1 MQNRLITFRNCLD
14 KSCLSRHNYFLQKS
28 GDKMIKGFKVRL
40 FPNEVQTQLLWKHI
54 NAGRFVWNYALAEQ
68 LSRYKSGEKHLNK
81 YNLMSI
87 FIVLKQSEEYAW
99 LKEVASHTISTVCID
114 LDKAYTNFFKKISGK
129 PKFKKKG
136 KCKNAFPV
144 RYENIYFANNCVN
157 IEKIGKIK
165 YRSDKELPQ
174 GRNVCKFTNP
184 RIAFENNKWIL
195 SFGMECESQTR
206 ELNDFS
212 VGIDLGVKELAV
224 VAYGEKYYKVY
235 KNINKS
241 KRVKTLKHKLVHLQ
255 RKVSRK
261 YETNNKHKVYDTK
274 WHKSNGIL
282 KTEEQ
287 IRKIYNQLSNIRKDY
302 THQTTHKIVL
312 LLPKRVVMEDLN
324 VSGMM
329 KNRHLSKAI
338 AEQMFYEF
346 IRQMK
351 YKCEYNGIEFVQV
364 DRFYPSSK
372 TCHKCGCIKHNLKL
386 SDRTYICSECG
397 EVIDRDL
404 NAAINLANYS
414 KV

>member
-1 MQNRLITFRNCLD
+1 
-14 KSCLSRHNYFLQKS
+14 
-28 GDKMIKGFKVRL
+28 MIKGFKVRL

-54 NAGRFVWNYALAEQ
+54 NVSRFVWNYALAEQ
-68 LSRYKSGEKHLNK
+68 FNRYKNGEKHLNK
-81 YNLMSI
+81 YGMRDI
-87 FIVLKQSEEYAW
+87 FIALKQSEEYAW
-99 LKEVASHTISTVCID
+99 LKEVSAHTIGNICID
-114 LDKAYTNFFKKISGK
+114 LDKAYTSFFKKIGGK

-144 RYENIYFANNCVN
+144 RYENVYFINDCVN

-165 YRSDKELPQ
+165 YQSDKELPQ
-174 GRNVCKFTNP
+174 GRNACKFTNP

-195 SFGMECESQTR
+195 SFGMECENQAR
-206 ELNDFS
+206 ELNNFS

-224 VAYGEKYYKVY
+224 VAYGENHKVC

-261 YETNNKHKVYDTK
+261 YETNNKNKVYNTK
-274 WHKSNGIL
+274 WYKSNGIL

-287 IRKIYNQLSNIRKDY
+287 ICKICNQLSNIRKDY
-302 THQTTHKIVL
+302 THQTTHEIIL

-324 VSGMM
+324 ISGMM
-329 KNRHLSKAI
+329 KNKHLAKAI

-372 TCHKCGCIKHNLKL
+372 TCHKCGCIKHDLKL

>member
-1 MQNRLITFRNCLD
+1 
-14 KSCLSRHNYFLQKS
+14 
-28 GDKMIKGFKVRL
+28 MIKGFKVRL

-54 NAGRFVWNYALAEQ
+54 NASRFVWNYVLAEQ
-68 LSRYKSGEKHLNK
+68 FNRYKNGEKHLNR

-99 LKEVASHTISTVCID
+99 LKEVASHTINAVCID
-114 LDKAYTNFFKKISGK
+114 LDKAYTNFFRKASGR

-136 KCKNAFPV
+136 RCKNAFPV
-144 RYENIYFANNCVN
+144 RYESVYFANNCVN

-224 VAYGEKYYKVY
+224 VAYGEKYKVY

-302 THQTTHKIVL
+302 THQTTHKIVS

>member
-1 MQNRLITFRNCLD
+1 M
-14 KSCLSRHNYFLQKS
+14 SSWYQKFTICS
-28 GDKMIKGFKVRL
+28 LTSWYQFGIMILGKVVKIMIKGFKVRL
-40 FPNEVQTQLLWKHI
+40 FPNEIQTQLLWKHI
-54 NAGRFVWNYALAEQ
+54 NVSRFVWNYALAEQ
-68 LSRYKSGEKHLNK
+68 LNRYKNGEKHLNK
-81 YNLMSI
+81 YGMRDM
-87 FIVLKQSEEYAW
+87 FIVLKQTKEYSW
-99 LKEVASHTISTVCID
+99 LKEVSAHTIGNVCID
-114 LDKAYTNFFKKISGK
+114 LDKAYTSFFKKISSK
-129 PKFKKKG
+129 PKFKKKN
-136 KCKNAFPV
+136 KCKNSFPV
-144 RYENIYFANNCVN
+144 RCETVYFANDCVN

-165 YRSDKELPQ
+165 YQSDREMPQ

-195 SFGMECESQTR
+195 SFGMECENQTR
-206 ELNDFS
+206 ELTDLS

-224 VAYGEKYYKVY
+224 VAYGDNHKVY

-261 YETNNKHKVYDTK
+261 YETNNKNKVYDTK
-274 WHKSNGIL
+274 WYKSNGIL

-287 IRKIYNQLSNIRKDY
+287 IRKIYNQLSNIRKNY
-302 THQTTHKIVL
+302 THQTTHEIIS
-312 LLPKRVVMEDLN
+312 LLPKRIVMEDLN

-329 KNRHLSKAI
+329 KNKHLAKAI
-338 AEQMFYEF
+338 SEQMFYEF

-372 TCHKCGCIKHNLKL
+372 TCHKCGCIKHDLKL

-414 KV
+414 NV

>member
-1 MQNRLITFRNCLD
+1 M
-14 KSCLSRHNYFLQKS
+14 
-28 GDKMIKGFKVRL
+28 
-40 FPNEVQTQLLWKHI
+40 
-54 NAGRFVWNYALAEQ
+54 AEQ
-68 LSRYKSGEKHLNK
+68 FNRYKNGEKYLNK
-81 YNLMSI
+81 YGMRDI

-99 LKEVASHTISTVCID
+99 IKEISAHTIGNVCID
-114 LDKAYTNFFKKISGK
+114 LDKAYTSFFKKIGGK

-144 RYENIYFANNCVN
+144 RCETVYFVNDCVN

-165 YRSDKELPQ
+165 YQSDKELPQ
-174 GRNVCKFTNP
+174 GRNAYKFTNP

-195 SFGMECESQTR
+195 SFGIECENQAQ

-212 VGIDLGVKELAV
+212 VGIDLGVKELAI
-224 VAYGEKYYKVY
+224 VAYSENNKVY

-274 WHKSNGIL
+274 WYKSNDIL

-287 IRKIYNQLSNIRKDY
+287 IRKICNQLSNIRKDY
-302 THQTTHKIVL
+302 THQTTHEIIS

-324 VSGMM
+324 VSKMM
-329 KNRHLSKAI
+329 KNKHLAKAI

>member
-1 MQNRLITFRNCLD
+1 MLQVQVLSVVLIPY
-14 KSCLSRHNYFLQKS
+14 YFLQKS

-40 FPNEVQTQLLWKHI
+40 FPNEAQTLLLWKHI
-54 NAGRFVWNYALAEQ
+54 NASRFVWNYALAEQ
-68 LSRYKSGEKHLNK
+68 FNRYKNGEKHLNK
-81 YNLMSI
+81 YGMRDI
-87 FIVLKQSEEYAW
+87 FIALKQSEEYAW
-99 LKEVASHTISTVCID
+99 LKEVSAHTIGNVCID
-114 LDKAYTNFFKKISGK
+114 LDKAYTSFFKKVSGR

-136 KCKNAFPV
+136 KCKNTFPV
-144 RYENIYFANNCVN
+144 RYENVYFANNCVN

-224 VAYGEKYYKVY
+224 VAYGEKYKVY

-241 KRVKTLKHKLVHLQ
+241 KRVKTLKHRLVHLQ

-302 THQTTHKIVL
+302 THQTTHKIVS

-372 TCHKCGCIKHNLKL
+372 TCHKCGCIKHDLKL
-386 SDRTYICSECG
+386 SDRTYTCSECG

>member
-1 MQNRLITFRNCLD
+1 
-14 KSCLSRHNYFLQKS
+14 
-28 GDKMIKGFKVRL
+28 MIKGFKVRL

-54 NAGRFVWNYALAEQ
+54 NVSRFVWNYALAEQ
-68 LSRYKSGEKHLNK
+68 FDRYKNGEEYINK
-81 YNLMSI
+81 YGMSDI
-87 FIVLKQSEEYAW
+87 FIALKQLEEYAW
-99 LKEVASHTISTVCID
+99 LKEVSAHTISNVCID
-114 LDKAYTNFFKKISGK
+114 LDKAYTNFFKKIGGK

-144 RYENIYFANNCVN
+144 RYETVYFVNNCVN

-165 YRSDKELPQ
+165 YQSDKELPQ

-195 SFGMECESQTR
+195 SFGMECENQAQ

-224 VAYGEKYYKVY
+224 VAYGENHKVY

-261 YETNNKHKVYDTK
+261 YETNNKHKVYNTK
-274 WHKSNGIL
+274 WYKSNGIL

-287 IRKIYNQLSNIRKDY
+287 IRKICNQLSNIRKDY
-302 THQTTHKIVL
+302 THQTTHEIIS
-312 LLPKRVVMEDLN
+312 LLPKMVVMEDLN

-329 KNRHLSKAI
+329 KNKHLAKAI

-372 TCHKCGCIKHNLKL
+372 TCHKCGCIKHDLKL

>member
-1 MQNRLITFRNCLD
+1 
-14 KSCLSRHNYFLQKS
+14 
-28 GDKMIKGFKVRL
+28 MIKGFKVRL
-40 FPNEVQTQLLWKHI
+40 LPNEIQTQLLWKHI
-54 NAGRFVWNYALAEQ
+54 NVSRFVWNYALAEQ
-68 LSRYKSGEKHLNK
+68 FNRYKNGEKHLNK
-81 YNLMSI
+81 YGMRDI
-87 FIVLKQSEEYAW
+87 FIALKQSEDYAW
-99 LKEVASHTISTVCID
+99 LKEISAHTIGNVCID
-114 LDKAYTNFFKKISGK
+114 LDKAYINFFKKIGGN

-144 RYENIYFANNCVN
+144 RCETVYFVNDYVN

-165 YRSDKELPQ
+165 YQSDKELPQ
-174 GRNVCKFTNP
+174 GRNTCKFTNP
-184 RIAFENNKWIL
+184 RISFESGKWIL
-195 SFGMECESQTR
+195 SFGMECENQAQ

-224 VAYGEKYYKVY
+224 VAYNENHKVY

-241 KRVKTLKHKLVHLQ
+241 KRVKTLKHKLLHLQ

-274 WHKSNGIL
+274 WYKSKSIL

-287 IRKIYNQLSNIRKDY
+287 IRKICNQLSNIRKNY
-302 THQTTHKIVL
+302 THQTTHEIIS

-329 KNRHLSKAI
+329 KNKHLAKAI
-338 AEQMFYEF
+338 SEQMFYEF

-351 YKCEYNGIEFVQV
+351 YKCEFNGIEFIQV

-372 TCHKCGCIKHNLKL
+372 TCHKCGCIKHDLKL

-414 KV
+414 NV

>member
-1 MQNRLITFRNCLD
+1 
-14 KSCLSRHNYFLQKS
+14 
-28 GDKMIKGFKVRL
+28 MIKGFKVRL
-40 FPNEVQTQLLWKHI
+40 FPNEIQTQLLWKHI
-54 NAGRFVWNYALAEQ
+54 NVSRFVWNYALAEQ
-68 LSRYKSGEKHLNK
+68 LNRYKNGEKHLNK
-81 YNLMSI
+81 YGMRDM
-87 FIVLKQSEEYAW
+87 FIVLKQTQEYSW
-99 LKEVASHTISTVCID
+99 LKEVSAHTIGNVCID
-114 LDKAYTNFFKKISGK
+114 LDKAYTSFFKKISSK
-129 PKFKKKG
+129 PKFKKKN
-136 KCKNAFPV
+136 KCKNSFPV
-144 RYENIYFANNCVN
+144 RCETVYFANDCVN

-165 YRSDKELPQ
+165 YQSDRELPQ

-195 SFGMECESQTR
+195 SFGMECENQTR
-206 ELNDFS
+206 ELTDLS
-212 VGIDLGVKELAV
+212 VGIDLGIKELAV
-224 VAYGEKYYKVY
+224 VAYGDNHKVY

-261 YETNNKHKVYDTK
+261 YETNNKNKVYDTK
-274 WHKSNGIL
+274 WYKSNGIL

-287 IRKIYNQLSNIRKDY
+287 IRKIYNQLSNIRKNY
-302 THQTTHKIVL
+302 THQTTHEIIS
-312 LLPKRVVMEDLN
+312 LLPKRIVMEDLN

-329 KNRHLSKAI
+329 KNKYLAKAI
-338 AEQMFYEF
+338 SEQMFYEF

-372 TCHKCGCIKHNLKL
+372 TCHKCGCIKHDLKL

>member
-1 MQNRLITFRNCLD
+1 
-14 KSCLSRHNYFLQKS
+14 
-28 GDKMIKGFKVRL
+28 MIKGFKVRL
-40 FPNEVQTQLLWKHI
+40 FPNEVQTQLLWRHI
-54 NAGRFVWNYALAEQ
+54 NVSRFVWNYALAEQ
-68 LSRYKSGEKHLNK
+68 FNRYKNGEKHLNK
-81 YNLMSI
+81 YGMRDI
-87 FIVLKQSEEYAW
+87 FITLKQLEKYAW
-99 LKEVASHTISTVCID
+99 LKEVSAHTIGNVCID
-114 LDKAYTNFFKKISGK
+114 LDKAYTSFFKKIGGK

-144 RYENIYFANNCVN
+144 RYESMYFINDCVN

-165 YRSDKELPQ
+165 YQSDKELPQ
-174 GRNVCKFTNP
+174 GRNACKFTNP

-195 SFGMECESQTR
+195 SFGMEYENQVQ

-224 VAYGEKYYKVY
+224 VAYGENHKVY

-261 YETNNKHKVYDTK
+261 YETNNKHKIYDTK
-274 WHKSNGIL
+274 WYKSNGIL

-287 IRKIYNQLSNIRKDY
+287 ICKICNQLSNIRKDY
-302 THQTTHKIVL
+302 THQTTHEIIS
-312 LLPKRVVMEDLN
+312 LLPKKVVMEDLN

-329 KNRHLSKAI
+329 KNKHLAKAI
-338 AEQMFYEF
+338 AEQMFNEF

-372 TCHKCGCIKHNLKL
+372 TCHKCGCIKHDLKL

>member
-1 MQNRLITFRNCLD
+1 
-14 KSCLSRHNYFLQKS
+14 
-28 GDKMIKGFKVRL
+28 MIKGFKVRL
-40 FPNEVQTQLLWKHI
+40 FPNEVQTQLLWRHI
-54 NAGRFVWNYALAEQ
+54 NVSRFVWNYALAEQ
-68 LSRYKSGEKHLNK
+68 FNRYKNGEKHLNK
-81 YNLMSI
+81 YGMRDI
-87 FIVLKQSEEYAW
+87 FITLKQLEEYAW
-99 LKEVASHTISTVCID
+99 LKEISAHTIGNVCID
-114 LDKAYTNFFKKISGK
+114 LDKAYTSFFKKIGGK

-144 RYENIYFANNCVN
+144 RYESMYFINDCVN

-165 YRSDKELPQ
+165 YQSDKELPQ
-174 GRNVCKFTNP
+174 GRNACKFTNP

-195 SFGMECESQTR
+195 SFGMEYENQVQ

-224 VAYGEKYYKVY
+224 VAYGENHKVY

-261 YETNNKHKVYDTK
+261 YEANNKHKIYDTK
-274 WHKSNGIL
+274 WYKSNGIL

-287 IRKIYNQLSNIRKDY
+287 IRKICNQLSNIRKDY
-302 THQTTHKIVL
+302 THQTTHEIIS
-312 LLPKRVVMEDLN
+312 LLPKKVVMEDLN

-329 KNRHLSKAI
+329 KNKHLAKAI
-338 AEQMFYEF
+338 AEQMFNEF

-372 TCHKCGCIKHNLKL
+372 TCHKCGCIKHDLKL

>member
-1 MQNRLITFRNCLD
+1 
-14 KSCLSRHNYFLQKS
+14 
-28 GDKMIKGFKVRL
+28 MIKGFKVRL
-40 FPNEVQTQLLWKHI
+40 FPNEVQTQLLWRHI
-54 NAGRFVWNYALAEQ
+54 NVSRFVWNYALAEQ
-68 LSRYKSGEKHLNK
+68 FNRYKNGEKHLNK
-81 YNLMSI
+81 YGMRDI
-87 FIVLKQSEEYAW
+87 FITLKQLEEYAW
-99 LKEVASHTISTVCID
+99 LKEISAHTIGNVCID
-114 LDKAYTNFFKKISGK
+114 LDKAYTSFFKKIGGK

-144 RYENIYFANNCVN
+144 RYESMYFINDCVN

-165 YRSDKELPQ
+165 YQSDKELPQ
-174 GRNVCKFTNP
+174 GRNACKFTNP

-195 SFGMECESQTR
+195 SFGMEYENQVQ

-224 VAYGEKYYKVY
+224 VAYGENHKVY

-261 YETNNKHKVYDTK
+261 YETNNKHKIYDTK
-274 WHKSNGIL
+274 WYKSNGIL

-287 IRKIYNQLSNIRKDY
+287 ICKICNQLSNIRKDY
-302 THQTTHKIVL
+302 THQTTHEIIS
-312 LLPKRVVMEDLN
+312 LLPKKVVMEDLN

-329 KNRHLSKAI
+329 KNKHLAKAI
-338 AEQMFYEF
+338 AEQMFNEF

-372 TCHKCGCIKHNLKL
+372 TCHKCGCIKHDLKL

>member
-1 MQNRLITFRNCLD
+1 
-14 KSCLSRHNYFLQKS
+14 
-28 GDKMIKGFKVRL
+28 MIKGFKVRL

-54 NAGRFVWNYALAEQ
+54 NVSRFVWNYALAEQ
-68 LSRYKSGEKHLNK
+68 LNRYKNGEKHLNK
-81 YNLMSI
+81 YGMSDI
-87 FIVLKQSEEYAW
+87 FIVLKQSEKYAW
-99 LKEVASHTISTVCID
+99 LKEVSAHTIGNVCID
-114 LDKAYTNFFKKISGK
+114 LDKAYARFFKKIGGK

-144 RYENIYFANNCVN
+144 RYENVYFINDCVN

-165 YRSDKELPQ
+165 YQSDKELPQ
-174 GRNVCKFTNP
+174 GRNACKFTNP

-195 SFGMECESQTR
+195 SFGMECENQAR

-212 VGIDLGVKELAV
+212 VGIDLGFKELAV
-224 VAYGEKYYKVY
+224 VAYGENHKVY

-274 WHKSNGIL
+274 WYKSNGIL

-287 IRKIYNQLSNIRKDY
+287 IRKICNQLSNIRKDY
-302 THQTTHKIVL
+302 THQTTHEIIS

-329 KNRHLSKAI
+329 KNKHLSKAI
-338 AEQMFYEF
+338 AEQTFYEF

-372 TCHKCGCIKHNLKL
+372 TCHKCGCIKHDLKL

>member
-1 MQNRLITFRNCLD
+1 M
-14 KSCLSRHNYFLQKS
+14 
-28 GDKMIKGFKVRL
+28 
-40 FPNEVQTQLLWKHI
+40 
-54 NAGRFVWNYALAEQ
+54 AEQ
-68 LSRYKSGEKHLNK
+68 LNRYKNGEKHLNK
-81 YNLMSI
+81 YGMRDM
-87 FIVLKQSEEYAW
+87 FIVLKQTKEYSW
-99 LKEVASHTISTVCID
+99 LKEVSAHTIGNVCID
-114 LDKAYTNFFKKISGK
+114 LDKAYTSFFKKISSK
-129 PKFKKKG
+129 PKFKKKN
-136 KCKNAFPV
+136 KCKNSFPV
-144 RYENIYFANNCVN
+144 RCETVYFANDCVN

-165 YRSDKELPQ
+165 YQSDRELPQ

-195 SFGMECESQTR
+195 SFGMECENQTR
-206 ELNDFS
+206 ELTDLS

-224 VAYGEKYYKVY
+224 VAYGDNHKVY

-261 YETNNKHKVYDTK
+261 YETNNKNKVYDTK
-274 WHKSNGIL
+274 WYKSNGIL
-282 KTEEQ
+282 KTEEK
-287 IRKIYNQLSNIRKDY
+287 IRKICNQLSNIRKNY
-302 THQTTHKIVL
+302 THQTTHEIIS

-329 KNRHLSKAI
+329 KNKHLAKAI
-338 AEQMFYEF
+338 SEQMFYEF

-351 YKCEYNGIEFVQV
+351 YKCEFNGIEFIQV

-397 EVIDRDL
+397 EIIDRDL

>member
-1 MQNRLITFRNCLD
+1 MI
-14 KSCLSRHNYFLQKS
+14 KI
-28 GDKMIKGFKVRL
+28 IKGFKVRL

-54 NAGRFVWNYALAEQ
+54 NVSRFVWNYALAEQ
-68 LSRYKSGEKHLNK
+68 LNRYKNGEKHLNK
-81 YNLMSI
+81 YGMSDI
-87 FIVLKQSEEYAW
+87 FIVLKQLEKYAW
-99 LKEVASHTISTVCID
+99 LKEVSAHTIGNVCID
-114 LDKAYTNFFKKISGK
+114 LDKAYTSFFKKIGGK

-144 RYENIYFANNCVN
+144 RYENVYFINDCVN

-165 YRSDKELPQ
+165 YQSDKELPQ
-174 GRNVCKFTNP
+174 GRNACKFTNP

-195 SFGMECESQTR
+195 SFGMECENQAR
-206 ELNDFS
+206 KLNNFS

-224 VAYGEKYYKVY
+224 VVYGENHKVC

-274 WHKSNGIL
+274 WYKSNGIL

-287 IRKIYNQLSNIRKDY
+287 IRKICNQLSNIRKDY
-302 THQTTHKIVL
+302 THQTTHEIIS

-329 KNRHLSKAI
+329 KNKHLSKAI

-372 TCHKCGCIKHNLKL
+372 TCHKCGCIKHDLKL

>member
-1 MQNRLITFRNCLD
+1 
-14 KSCLSRHNYFLQKS
+14 
-28 GDKMIKGFKVRL
+28 MIKGFKVRL

-54 NAGRFVWNYALAEQ
+54 NVSRFVWNYALAEQ
-68 LSRYKSGEKHLNK
+68 LNRYKNGEKHLNK
-81 YNLMSI
+81 YGMSDI
-87 FIVLKQSEEYAW
+87 FIVLKQSEKYAW
-99 LKEVASHTISTVCID
+99 LKEVSAHTIGNVCID
-114 LDKAYTNFFKKISGK
+114 LDKAYARFFKKIGGK

-144 RYENIYFANNCVN
+144 RYENVYFINDCVN

-165 YRSDKELPQ
+165 YQSDKELPQ
-174 GRNVCKFTNP
+174 GRNACKFTNP

-195 SFGMECESQTR
+195 SFGMECENQAR

-224 VAYGEKYYKVY
+224 VAYGENHKVY

-261 YETNNKHKVYDTK
+261 YETNNKHKVYDMK
-274 WHKSNGIL
+274 WYKSNGIL

-287 IRKIYNQLSNIRKDY
+287 IRKICNQLSNIRKDY
-302 THQTTHKIVL
+302 THQTTHEIIS

-329 KNRHLSKAI
+329 KNKHLSKAI
-338 AEQMFYEF
+338 AEQTFYEF

-372 TCHKCGCIKHNLKL
+372 TCHKCGCIKHDLKL

>member
-1 MQNRLITFRNCLD
+1 
-14 KSCLSRHNYFLQKS
+14 
-28 GDKMIKGFKVRL
+28 MIKGFKVRL

-54 NAGRFVWNYALAEQ
+54 NVSRFVWNYALAEQ
-68 LSRYKSGEKHLNK
+68 FNHYKNGEKYINK
-81 YNLMSI
+81 YGMSDI
-87 FIVLKQSEEYAW
+87 FIALKQSEEYAW
-99 LKEVASHTISTVCID
+99 LKEVSAHTIGNVCID
-114 LDKAYTNFFKKISGK
+114 LDKAYTSFFKKIGGK

-144 RYENIYFANNCVN
+144 RYENVYFANDCVN

-165 YRSDKELPQ
+165 YQSNKELPQ
-174 GRNVCKFTNP
+174 GRNACKFTNP

-195 SFGMECESQTR
+195 SFGMECENQVQ

-212 VGIDLGVKELAV
+212 VGIDLGIKELAV
-224 VAYGEKYYKVY
+224 VAYGENHKVY

-274 WHKSNGIL
+274 WYKSNGIL

-287 IRKIYNQLSNIRKDY
+287 IRKICNQLANIRKDY
-302 THQTTHKIVL
+302 THQTTHEIIS

-329 KNRHLSKAI
+329 KNKHLAKAI

-351 YKCEYNGIEFVQV
+351 YKCEYKGIEFVQV

-372 TCHKCGCIKHNLKL
+372 TCHKCGCIKHDLKL
-386 SDRTYICSECG
+386 SDRTYVCSECG